1 MGLDVAEI
9 GMGLDLGLDLRL
21 FAARSAGG
29 MAAAAAKGA
38 PAGIEACIRSLEEER
53 RKIEV
58 FRRELP
64 LCVRLLADVIE
75 ELKEEATKRGG
86 DLESRADDGDKK
98 KWMSTAQLWVDTDAK
113 SKSEKEQRSEM
124 TSPPE
129 PKLLGAPMPIRADPA
144 VPPPPPPC
152 FRRDDKAAGTV
163 GLPGLSLLPPSAKAS
178 SISRVPAVDDHQQN
192 ATARFSATVSPSG
205 PGLNLHAQTQQQQ
218 QQQQSRKAR
227 RCWSPELHRQFVA
240 ALHQLGGPQVATP
253 KQIRE
258 VMQVDGLTNDEVKS
272 HLQKYRLHNRRS
284 PGGAPMSQSIM
295 LVGGLWV
302 PQEQSSSQ
310 SGSPQG
316 PLQFSGS
323 GMAVSAATVGG
334 DSSSSSDEDDKS
346 DESYSRK

>member
-75 ELKEEATKRGG
+75 ELKEEAARKGS
-86 DLESRADDGDKK
+86 DLELRPDDGDKR
-98 KWMSTAQLWVDTDAK
+98 KWMSTAQLWVDSDAK
-113 SKSEKEQRSEM
+113 SKSEKEQRNAM
-124 TSPPE
+124 TSPE
-129 PKLLGAPMPIRADPA
+129 PKLLGGPMPIRAVPA

-152 FRRDDKAAGTV
+152 FRRDDNAAGTV
-163 GLPGLSLLPPSAKAS
+163 GLPGLSLLPPAAKT
-178 SISRVPAVDDHQQN
+178 SISPVPAVDEHRQN
-192 ATARFSATVSPSG
+192 AAARLSATMSPSG

-218 QQQQSRKAR
+218 QQARKAR

-272 HLQKYRLHNRRS
+272 HLQKIARRGS
-284 PGGAPMSQSIM
+284 GEPVDSAGGWPLGFSGAKQLTVRVSSGPPS
-295 LVGGLWV
+295 VLWV
-302 PQEQSSSQ
+302 R
-310 SGSPQG
+310 
-316 PLQFSGS
+316 
-323 GMAVSAATVGG
+323 GG
-334 DSSSSSDEDDKS
+334 RLCSH
-346 DESYSRK
+346 RRRRQQQQQRRR

>member
-75 ELKEEATKRGG
+75 ELKEEAARKGS
-86 DLESRADDGDKK
+86 DLELRPDDGDKR
-98 KWMSTAQLWVDTDAK
+98 KWMSTAQLWVDSDAK
-113 SKSEKEQRSEM
+113 SKVSCSAVLIFRQTLEFELRSYLLGLLRSFRFLLKKTGYTCLQSEKEQRNAM
-124 TSPPE
+124 TSPE
-129 PKLLGAPMPIRADPA
+129 PKLLGGPMPIRAVPA

-152 FRRDDKAAGTV
+152 FRRDDNAAGTV
-163 GLPGLSLLPPSAKAS
+163 GLPGLSLLPPAAKT
-178 SISRVPAVDDHQQN
+178 SISPVPAVDEHRQN
-192 ATARFSATVSPSG
+192 AAARLSATMSPSG

-218 QQQQSRKAR
+218 QQARKAR

-240 ALHQLGGPQVATP
+240 ALHQLGGPQGKKSDQSIHLLFKKYKLQLVATKIQRILEP
-253 KQIRE
+253 
-258 VMQVDGLTNDEVKS
+258 
-272 HLQKYRLHNRRS
+272 YRL
-284 PGGAPMSQSIM
+284 
-295 LVGGLWV
+295 V
-302 PQEQSSSQ
+302 PS
-310 SGSPQG
+310 
-316 PLQFSGS
+316 
-323 GMAVSAATVGG
+323 
-334 DSSSSSDEDDKS
+334 
-346 DESYSRK
+346 